1 MVRLNQYFCFAMKN
15 KHLTSIQRDQIEVLL
30 QTKTPIKVIFQ
41 LLDTHKSTIYREI
54 KRNKR
59 RSYCAVYAQQLST
72 ERKERFAR
80 KRKFTPQ
87 MKKSIIEKMTKE
99 QWSPKQIEGFSKVN
113 NIPMVSHETI
123 YKLIRQDK
131 KDGGSLWIR
140 TRHRLKHRKRP
151 VSGKQVNI
159 KNKVPIDLRP
169 SIVDS
174 RKRCGDWE
182 IDTII
187 GEDGKGAI
195 LTITERK
202 TDFLLMEKMKD
213 GKHALALAR
222 AAIRMLFA
230 YRDTVH
236 TITSDNGTEFAEHE
250 LIAKKLNT
258 GFYFA
263 HPYSSWERGLNEYTN
278 KLIRQ
283 YVIKGTNFDLYD
295 DDFIRL
301 VQNKINRR
309 PREKLNFQTPSKIF
323 YASLY

>member
-1 MVRLNQYFCFAMKN
+1 MKN
-15 KHLTSIQRDQIEVLL
+15 KHLTSIQRNQIEVLL
-30 QTKTPIKVIFQ
+30 QTGTPIKVISQ

-59 RSYCAVYAQQLST
+59 RSYTAVYAQQLST

-80 KRKFTPQ
+80 KRKLTPQ
-87 MKKSIIEKMTKE
+87 MKKLIIEKMTKE
-99 QWSPKQIEGFSKVN
+99 QWSPKQIVGFSKVN

-123 YKLIRQDK
+123 YKLIRRDK
-131 KDGGSLWIR
+131 KDGGLLWTH

-151 VSGKQVNI
+151 VSGRQVNI
-159 KNKVPIDLRP
+159 KNKVSIDLRP
-169 SIVDS
+169 AIVDA
-174 RKRCGDWE
+174 RQRYGDWE
-182 IDTII
+182 IDTIV
-187 GEDGKGAI
+187 GENGKGAI

-202 TDFLLMEKMKD
+202 TGFLLMEKMKYD
-213 GKHALALAR
+213 KQAAGLAS

-236 TITSDNGTEFAEHE
+236 TITSDNGSEFAGHE
-250 LIAKKLNT
+250 LIAKKLKA

-283 YVIKGTNFDLYD
+283 YVIKGSNFELYD

-309 PREKLNFQTPSKIF
+309 PREKLNFQTPSKIL
-323 YASLY
+323 YASLC

>member
-1 MVRLNQYFCFAMKN
+1 MRN
-15 KHLTSIQRDQIEVLL
+15 KHLTSIQRNQIEVLL
-30 QTKTPIKVIFQ
+30 QTRTPIKVISQ
-41 LLDTHKSTIYREI
+41 LLDTHKSTLYREI

-59 RSYCAVYAQQLST
+59 RSYSAVYAQQLST

-80 KRKFTPQ
+80 KRKLTLE

-99 QWSPKQIEGFSKVN
+99 QWSPKQIVGFSRVN

-131 KDGGSLWIR
+131 KDGGLLWTH

-151 VSGKQVNI
+151 VNGKKVNI
-159 KNKVPIDLRP
+159 KNKVSIDLRP
-169 SIVDS
+169 AIVDT

-195 LTITERK
+195 LTLTERK
-202 TDFLLMEKMKD
+202 TDFLLMEKMKY
-213 GKHALALAR
+213 GKQAEGLAK
-222 AAIRMLFA
+222 AAIRILFA
-230 YRDTVH
+230 YRNTVH
-236 TITSDNGTEFAEHE
+236 TITSDNGPEFAEHE
-250 LIAKKLNT
+250 LIAKKLKAH
-258 GFYFA
+258 FYFA

-283 YVIKGTNFDLYD
+283 YVIKGSNFDLYN

-323 YASLY
+323 YASLC